1 VSGDR
6 TARRFAVLAARLGA
20 VLATAVASAGCSHQ
34 ADGSPPPPP
43 AVLDPAPGAV
53 LPTVTLSQPAFE
65 AVRVQTTPVQPG
77 AGGVAIP
84 AMAVI
89 YSPDGAAWT
98 YVAVGPRSYLRHT
111 IVIDHISGAEAFLS
125 SGPAAGTPVVMIGA
139 PELLGVEYGVGQE

>member
-1 VSGDR
+1 MSGDR
-6 TARRFAVLAARLGA
+6 TARRIAVLAARLGA

-65 AVRVQTTPVQPG
+65 AVRVQTTPVQAG

-98 YVAVGPRSYLRHT
+98 YVAVGPRCL
-111 IVIDHISGAEAFLS
+111 
-125 SGPAAGTPVVMIGA
+125 PAAHDRHRSH
-139 PELLGVEYGVGQE
+139 QRR